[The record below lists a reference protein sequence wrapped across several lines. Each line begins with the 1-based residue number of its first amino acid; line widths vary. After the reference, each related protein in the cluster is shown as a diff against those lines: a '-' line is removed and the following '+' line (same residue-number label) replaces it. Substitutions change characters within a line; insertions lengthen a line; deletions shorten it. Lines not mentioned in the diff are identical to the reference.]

1 MSAYKEIVTKAVVG
15 KGKKS
20 FSNRYTLDVEEKP
33 STVLGCWVINHKFSG
48 YKTGM
53 NIGVTG
59 SYDIN
64 IWYSYEDDT
73 KTKVVSKTIDYDD
86 KFNIK
91 LKANTELTQGNDII
105 VRTLSQPTCS
115 NVNINDLTIEFTI
128 DKELGVELVG
138 ETKVKIAIEE
148 EEEPWDIIEDDV
160 DDDVLND
167 IDNTVNEEYLN

>member
-1 MSAYKEIVTKAVVG
+1 
-15 KGKKS
+15 
-20 FSNRYTLDVEEKP
+20 
-33 STVLGCWVINHKFSG
+33 
-48 YKTGM
+48 
-53 NIGVTG
+53 
-59 SYDIN
+59 
-64 IWYSYEDDT
+64 
-73 KTKVVSKTIDYDD
+73 
-86 KFNIK
+86 